1 MSLTTKVALKTLLG
15 ISDSSLDDVI
25 DMLILQADSMI
36 KGYLHR
42 EIEETVYT
50 EYYSGSGDQVLQLNQ
65 TPVQSITSV
74 HEDRNGYYGEGEDAF
89 PTSSALVA
97 GTDFVLRK
105 DDATN
110 TEVSRNGILYRIGK
124 VWPRPYSRLRGQL
137 VSAPGLGIGNIKVV
151 YVAGWAAVPSDIT
164 FAANKLVTS
173 MLQSRSLQGRI
184 ESENIE
190 DYSYTLSSADD
201 EAKMLDSVKGSLA
214 RYKKV
219 VI

>member
-1 MSLTTKVALKTLLG
+1 MSLTTKVILKTLLG

-25 DMLILQADSMI
+25 DLLILQADSMI

-42 EIEETVYT
+42 EIEEKVYT
-50 EYYSGSGDQVLQLNQ
+50 EYYSGTGDHVLQLNQ

-110 TEVSRNGILYRIGK
+110 TEVCKSGILYRIGK
-124 VWPRPYSRLRGQL
+124 VWHRPYSRLSGQL
-137 VSAPGLGIGNIKVV
+137 ASSPGLGMGNIKVV
-151 YVAGWAAVPSDIT
+151 YTAGWATVPTDIQ

-173 MLQSRSLQGRI
+173 MLQSRGMAGCLTS
-184 ESENIE
+184 ESIE
-190 DYSYTLSSADD
+190 DYSYTLSGAED
-201 EAKMLDSVKGSLA
+201 ESRMLDSIKGSLA